1 MSKQQND
8 ANREYNADNYWLTF
22 QKPNLENGVYMLS
35 IADDNGNR
43 AIRKIIVQNYYS
55 QNYNTNHLYENQNKR
70 RDNQYLA
77 FIIL

>member
-8 ANREYNADNYWLTF
+8 ANREYNADNYWITF

-43 AIRKIIVQNYYS
+43 AIRKIIVQN
-55 QNYNTNHLYENQNKR
+55 
-70 RDNQYLA
+70 
-77 FIIL
+77 

>member
-8 ANREYNADNYWLTF
+8 ANREYNVDNYWLTF

-43 AIRKIIVQNYYS
+43 AIRKIIVQN
-55 QNYNTNHLYENQNKR
+55 
-70 RDNQYLA
+70 
-77 FIIL
+77 